1 MRAGANTPL
10 AEGRP
15 KELEALRIGLLGGL
29 SVSVGE
35 RKVDQSAWRLR
46 KVASLI
52 KLLALAPSHRLHRER
67 AMDLMWP
74 DLGLRAASNNLRQT
88 LHVARKTLHPDPQ
101 ISSHYL
107 SVSGEQ
113 LLMCPQGRI
122 WVDVDAFE
130 EAANI
135 ARGSKVPAAYRA
147 ALELYSG
154 ELLPEDRYEEWA
166 ESRREDLRQRFLSL
180 LVELAGLYTERGSE
194 EDLALAVQ
202 ALQRVLAEESTNE
215 EAHMG
220 LMRLYASSGRSGE
233 ALRQYGRLSETLS
246 RALDGEPG
254 ASARSLKEE
263 IAAGRFQVHPTQAAG
278 PPAEQT
284 PGRRAEA
291 HNLPDQRTAFVGRD
305 REMVELKRAL
315 AMTQLLTLTGTGGL
329 GKTRLALEVA
339 SDLVGAYPD
348 GVWLVELAPLSDGKL
363 VPQAVADALGVE
375 ERPGQSL
382 AESLVDDLRKKRVLV
397 VLDNC
402 EHLIEAAA
410 QLVDALVSACPHLR
424 VVATSRE
431 ALEVEGEF
439 VWRME
444 PLSVPDAPRDGDRDA
459 HRASSAGELE
469 RYDAV
474 RLFVERA
481 RRYSPQF
488 ELGQDNAGAVAQIC
502 RGLEGMPLAIELVAA
517 RMDILAAEQ
526 IAERLDRA
534 LGLLRSGSRA
544 ANPRHQTLRATLSW
558 SFEYLDA
565 PERKLF
571 GRLSVF
577 AGGFSLEAAESVGE
591 GQVIGRSDVLESLLV
606 LVDKSLVVAGP
617 TGDRGARY
625 RLLEPLRQYAR
636 ERLEAS
642 GEDEAFRHRHAE
654 FFLGLAEEA
663 APQLT
668 GAQQQ
673 EWANRLEVD
682 HDNMR
687 AALSWSLE
695 RESETA
701 LRLAGALA
709 RFWQMRARF
718 VEGSAWLEAALNQDG
733 RADAATRA
741 KLSSEAGTFAF
752 YRADFER
759 AIELH
764 GEALELYRELG
775 DDNGVAFAL
784 LCLGAQYLE
793 KGDYES
799 AAPFLEEA
807 LALSRRI
814 GDKPNTAGTLHNLAE
829 VERQRGNYQRA
840 KALGMESIA
849 LAREIGDKWR
859 LARIVGWVGLA
870 AVWSGHEHD
879 LAEGLL
885 KEALALDRELGS
897 WSYGAFCLESFA
909 GLAGARGQEA
919 RAARLWG
926 AAEAVRNSIG
936 APRPLDDT
944 VLLYKNSMA
953 AARAQLGEEAWE
965 AAFAEGRTM
974 SAEEAA
980 EYALSEKV
988 AHVTERPRAGSGKSR
1003 ALTRREREVADLVA
1017 QGLSTRQMAQQL
1029 VLSERT
1035 VDKHVANLLKKLNL
1049 RSRNQVAVRMAG
1061 HKAQTP

>member
-180 LVELAGLYTERGSE
+180 LVELAGLYKERGSE

-382 AESLVDDLRKKRVLV
+382 AESLVDDLRKKTVLV

-636 ERLEAS
+636 ERLEVS

-654 FFLGLAEEA
+654 FFLALAEEA

-718 VEGSAWLEAALNQDG
+718 VEGSAWFEAALNQDG

-807 LALSRRI
+807 LAISRRI

-870 AVWSGHEHD
+870 AVWSGDEHD

-885 KEALALDRELGS
+885 EEALALDRELGS

-944 VLLYKNSMA
+944 VLLYESSMA

>member
-35 RKVDQSAWRLR
+35 RKVDQSVWRLR

-101 ISSHYL
+101 ISSHNL

-113 LLMCPQGRI
+113 LLKCPQGRI

-180 LVELAGLYTERGSE
+180 LVELAGLYKERGSE

-246 RALDGEPG
+246 SALDGEPG
-254 ASARSLKEE
+254 ASARSLREE
-263 IAAGRFQVHPTQAAG
+263 IAAGRFQVDPTQAAG
-278 PPAEQT
+278 PPTEQT

-636 ERLEAS
+636 ERLEVS

-654 FFLGLAEEA
+654 FFLALAEEA

-807 LALSRRI
+807 LAISRRI

-870 AVWSGHEHD
+870 AVWSGDEHD

-885 KEALALDRELGS
+885 EEALALDRELGS

-926 AAEAVRNSIG
+926 AAEAVRTNIG

-944 VLLYKNSMA
+944 VLLYESSMA

-988 AHVTERPRAGSGKSR
+988 AHVSERPRAGSGKSR

>member
-1 MRAGANTPL
+1 
-10 AEGRP
+10 
-15 KELEALRIGLLGGL
+15 
-29 SVSVGE
+29 
-35 RKVDQSAWRLR
+35 
-46 KVASLI
+46 
-52 KLLALAPSHRLHRER
+52 
-67 AMDLMWP
+67 MDLMWP

-88 LHVARKTLHPDPQ
+88 LHFARKTLHPDPQ

-180 LVELAGLYTERGSE
+180 LVELAGLYKERGSE

-382 AESLVDDLRKKRVLV
+382 AESLVDDLRKKTVLV

-636 ERLEAS
+636 ERLEVS

-654 FFLGLAEEA
+654 FFLALAEEA

-718 VEGSAWLEAALNQDG
+718 VEGSAWLEAAQNQDG

-870 AVWSGHEHD
+870 AVWSGDEHD

-885 KEALALDRELGS
+885 EEALALDRELGS

-926 AAEAVRNSIG
+926 AAEAVRTNIG

-944 VLLYKNSMA
+944 VLLYESSMA

-988 AHVTERPRAGSGKSR
+988 AHVSERPRAGSGKSR